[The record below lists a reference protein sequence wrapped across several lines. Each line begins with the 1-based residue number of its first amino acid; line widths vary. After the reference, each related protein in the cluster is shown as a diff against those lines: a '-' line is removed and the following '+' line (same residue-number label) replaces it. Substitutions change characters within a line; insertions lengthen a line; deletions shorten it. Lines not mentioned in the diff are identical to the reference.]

1 MAALH
6 RHPQANDG
14 KGMHPPL
21 LSSQKVHAV
30 KSVKRFTNTVI
41 AASVAAV
48 VLSIWAAPVSW

>member
-6 RHPQANDG
+6 RHPQAHAG
-14 KGMHPPL
+14 KATHPPL
-21 LSSQKVHAV
+21 PAPQRAHAT

-48 VLSIWAAPVSW
+48 VLSMWAAPVSW